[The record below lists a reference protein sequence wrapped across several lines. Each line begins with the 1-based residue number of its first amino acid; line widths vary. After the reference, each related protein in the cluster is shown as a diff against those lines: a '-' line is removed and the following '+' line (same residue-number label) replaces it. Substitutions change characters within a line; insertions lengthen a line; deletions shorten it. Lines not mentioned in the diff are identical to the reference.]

1 MLKVIVG
8 VGGVAVSVIAV
19 FFVYQVVHQ
28 GLAQAAAA
36 QGAGRAFAFLPIV
49 VIMAAPVLLGWVFRQ
64 RLWANLIT
72 IGPAVVVVAMFCLAG
87 QAIAASST

>member
-1 MLKVIVG
+1 MFSI
-8 VGGVAVSVIAV
+8 
-19 FFVYQVVHQ
+19 YQVVHR

-36 QGAGRAFAFLPIV
+36 PGAGRAFGYLPIV
-49 VIMAAPVLLGWVFRQ
+49 VIIAAPVLLGWVFRQ